1 MKSQPQA
8 TRDISSTDFKLLP
21 IATTSNKTDFQ
32 SNSDE
37 ESHVA
42 FPVVPAVVSAIVIAV
57 VFLFITILVLK
68 KSRST
73 GNWSVRSRSESKNT
87 TGSETPKPCQGSEA
101 ATQEPLTMP
110 IQGPRPSESA
120 NTVRYSY
127 DSDHSPVART
137 LQLES
142 TASPPFQEQ
151 SLDLASP
158 PDQHNLTQAVSPYLS
173 SRPAT
178 LASICTHQPVEK
190 STDSV
195 NPEEDRSFSHLDH
208 DCHQLHVED
217 IVHPFSTN
225 ILEET
230 VGPEG
235 GNFGI
240 VTVPKHAVRR
250 QQRIRY
256 RLLFGLEPT
265 DIPNDWFVFSPTI
278 VLEPDDVPFQVPV
291 KVRFPFT
298 ATLEGWTLVLMRES
312 ENPEKKRETVLTI
325 DTDDRR
331 VIRHHSHCSF
341 DLNKRLLLL
350 EHFCKYR
357 WCGYKKEDASS
368 AEKRLACLLYARLD
382 SSGNS
387 YEFALYLTDDC
398 DDIFQEAEKLAE
410 DISGMSLGLRDK
422 EKIIIGTDGDLTI
435 EIIGEGL
442 QIDMYNGKNSVV
454 IQLRDLFKRCEIHK
468 RILFEGKCAH
478 HGDGS
483 KDSQLRICLSTSKRS
498 EIMRATFN
506 SKSRELQRCH
516 SFRSLA
522 GWLDFKSLCFLCC
535 TL

>member
-1 MKSQPQA
+1 M
-8 TRDISSTDFKLLP
+8 
-21 IATTSNKTDFQ
+21 
-32 SNSDE
+32 
-37 ESHVA
+37 
-42 FPVVPAVVSAIVIAV
+42 
-57 VFLFITILVLK
+57 
-68 KSRST
+68 
-73 GNWSVRSRSESKNT
+73 
-87 TGSETPKPCQGSEA
+87 
-101 ATQEPLTMP
+101 
-110 IQGPRPSESA
+110 
-120 NTVRYSY
+120 
-127 DSDHSPVART
+127 
-137 LQLES
+137 
-142 TASPPFQEQ
+142 
-151 SLDLASP
+151 
-158 PDQHNLTQAVSPYLS
+158 
-173 SRPAT
+173 
-178 LASICTHQPVEK
+178 
-190 STDSV
+190 
-195 NPEEDRSFSHLDH
+195 
-208 DCHQLHVED
+208 
-217 IVHPFSTN
+217 
-225 ILEET
+225 
-230 VGPEG
+230 
-235 GNFGI
+235 
-240 VTVPKHAVRR
+240 TVPKHAVRR

-278 VLEPDDVPFQVPV
+278 VFEPDDVPFQVPV

-312 ENPEKKRETVLTI
+312 ENPEKKKETVLTI

-331 VIRHHSHCSF
+331 VIRYHSHCSF

-522 GWLDFKSLCFLCC
+522 AQESCSSNDSVYHTESANSSRNTTIRRQDVGDSSHPSKKASHVVEELESNRRDGEIISDGVIMAAGNFGCEGQDWITIGEKLLDRTRKQVLDLFSDSDGSRTNSQKTRCILTKWVDKKGTKAKVGQLRQVYVSLNKGGKFDETLEADSEDSVSRDMIIRLLPISCEERDWLTLGLSLLDLSDPQVRDLFPTSPETPKNSERVQKILTKWKEKDGPRATIRKLREAFHSIGKGGSFDDYLAQDCD
-535 TL
+535 